1 MDLGSIPE
9 PKIKAR
15 VNSDFKMNQALLF
28 DGVEEAAVRR
38 LEDGVEVLAEEL
50 PGVLALVPGG
60 VVYNRRAHSPY

>member
-1 MDLGSIPE
+1 MRSRTYNEGL
-9 PKIKAR
+9 
-15 VNSDFKMNQALLF
+15 VFSDFKMIQALLF

-38 LEDGVEVLAEEL
+38 LEDGIEVLAEEL